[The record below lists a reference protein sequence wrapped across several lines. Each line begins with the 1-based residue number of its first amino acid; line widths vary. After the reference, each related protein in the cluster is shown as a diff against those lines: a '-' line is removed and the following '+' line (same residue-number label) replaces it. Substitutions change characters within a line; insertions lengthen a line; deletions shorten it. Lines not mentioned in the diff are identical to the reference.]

1 MHVKGII
8 YVTNTAAQDTAPKIR
23 NKKVTFKNFPPFFN
37 CIKRINN
44 TQVNDANDIDVV
56 MPLYNLIEYRNN
68 YSKISGS
75 LWQSYRDE
83 PALDNNNVIID
94 FLADS
99 NNNCNLFKFKLK
111 IKGQANNNGVKDVE
125 IWFH

>member
-1 MHVKGII
+1 
-8 YVTNTAAQDTAPKIR
+8 
-23 NKKVTFKNFPPFFN
+23 
-37 CIKRINN
+37 
-44 TQVNDANDIDVV
+44 

-99 NNNCNLFKFKLK
+99 NNNCNSFKFKLK